1 MRLGELVSFLDNYL
15 DIGRFQDEMLNGLQ
29 LGDLEDDIVNISLA
43 VKLSDNVI
51 DSAKKNK
58 ADLLI
63 THLGLLMVN
72 EVKPIVGDTYRLLKR
87 LIKADLNLYTCHL
100 PLDAHHEIGNNITL
114 ARLLELED
122 VQPFGF
128 YKGGPLGFRGR
139 FKKDIKLDDLVVKLN
154 KCLNTKSQ
162 LIRAEGK
169 NIMKSA
175 AVISG
180 RGAFAL
186 AEAIEYDVDLL
197 ITGEPSQGVY
207 HPVQQGGVSMVFAG
221 HYQTECLGVKSL
233 CSKLNSDFN
242 LNCTFIDIE

>member
-1 MRLGELVSFLDNYL
+1 MKLGELVSKLDAYL

-29 LGDLEDDIVNISLA
+29 LGDFEDDIVNVSLG
-43 VKLSDNVI
+43 VRLSDGVI
-51 DSAKKNK
+51 DCAKKNK
-58 ADLLI
+58 VNLLI
-63 THLGLLMVN
+63 THHGLFMVD
-72 EVKPIVGDTYRLLKR
+72 EVKPIIGDTYRLLKQ
-87 LIKADLNLYTCHL
+87 LIKANLNLYTCHL
-100 PLDAHHEIGNNITL
+100 PLDAHNEIGNNITL
-114 ARLLELED
+114 ARLIELED
-122 VQPFGF
+122 IQPFGF

-139 FKKDIKLDDLVVKLN
+139 FKNEVRLNDLVRRLD

-162 LIRAEGK
+162 LIQAEK
-169 NIMKSA
+169 MDSVKTA

-207 HPVQQGGVSMVFAG
+207 HPAQQGGVSMIFAG

-233 CSKLNSDFN
+233 CQKLIHEFG
-242 LNCTFIDIE
+242 LNCSFIDIE